1 MGSIPTGGTKIP
13 IVFAIGIFLSIFP
26 YIIGNGIIILFFYYL
41 IPNTGSAVTSSF
53 IGTLITG
60 IGAVLFRRKK

>member
-1 MGSIPTGGTKIP
+1 MTQNLVGNRVGSIPTGGTKIP

-41 IPNTGSAVTSSF
+41 IPNTGWLLSLANISSAA
-53 IGTLITG
+53 LM
-60 IGAVLFRRKK
+60 